1 MRLEDLG
8 IDPKTGRHDKR
19 LTQAESK
26 FVGILWVVH
35 VGQDNIISA
44 DLLAIQY
51 FVGFGQDVDQFL
63 AGHDRATLEEWKRDI
78 RRMQNHLLMDHDNI
92 PVLSRAGVGGGYW
105 IADSDE
111 EAAQFY
117 DRFRKRGLTGIYK
130 AARGKKAA
138 LVDMVQQMTFEFEEL
153 QDKTPPLAIK
163 REKAAPALPAP
174 VEVVD
179 AFLSRMLKNPEK
191 FSDGLKMIREKYG
204 SVLMP
209 REHVAALKAKAAE
222 LSAMVAGL

>member
-78 RRMQNHLLMDHDNI
+78 RLSLIHI
-92 PVLSRAGVGGGYW
+92 PS
-105 IADSDE
+105 
-111 EAAQFY
+111 
-117 DRFRKRGLTGIYK
+117 
-130 AARGKKAA
+130 
-138 LVDMVQQMTFEFEEL
+138 
-153 QDKTPPLAIK
+153 
-163 REKAAPALPAP
+163 
-174 VEVVD
+174 
-179 AFLSRMLKNPEK
+179 
-191 FSDGLKMIREKYG
+191 
-204 SVLMP
+204 P
-209 REHVAALKAKAAE
+209 RD
-222 LSAMVAGL
+222 